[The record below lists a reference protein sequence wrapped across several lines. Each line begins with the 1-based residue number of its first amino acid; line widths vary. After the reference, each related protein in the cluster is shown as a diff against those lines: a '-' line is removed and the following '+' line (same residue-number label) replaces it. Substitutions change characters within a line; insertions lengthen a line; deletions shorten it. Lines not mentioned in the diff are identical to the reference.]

1 MERPS
6 NRSYSLRGNRM
17 TRAQSLA
24 MDQHWDQ
31 YSLNIEE
38 QLLLNQVFPDKQKVI
53 LEIGS
58 GMGEATAAIAQSSPD
73 TGYVA
78 VEMHQPGHG
87 ALLLLIIEN
96 KINNLKL
103 IREDATYLLAN
114 FIPDNSI
121 DGIHLLF
128 PDPWPKN
135 RQHKRRI
142 VQSEFVEM
150 IAQKLKPKA
159 LFTLPQ
165 IGNPMPIGLKRALM
179 PIQNL
184 EAELLPGLAGECF
197 QSLKDK
203 VLKKDMWLLI
213 LDMKNF
219 KYCLYFHR

>member
-24 MDQHWDQ
+24 MEQHRDQ
-31 YSLNIEE
+31 YSLNIQE

-58 GMGEATAAIAQSSPD
+58 GMGEATAAIAQGSPE

-96 KINNLKL
+96 KISNLKL

-150 IAQKLKPKA
+150 IAQKLKPAGFIHIATDWQAYADWIKA
-159 LFTLPQ
+159 RFDA
-165 IGNPMPIGLKRALM
+165 NPKFSGGIVARPSWRVLSKFEGQGLKKGHVVTDFRYEKL
-179 PIQNL
+179 
-184 EAELLPGLAGECF
+184 
-197 QSLKDK
+197 
-203 VLKKDMWLLI
+203 
-213 LDMKNF
+213 
-219 KYCLYFHR
+219 

>member
-6 NRSYSLRGNRM
+6 NRSYSLRGERM

-24 MDQHWDQ
+24 MKAHWDK
-31 YSLNIEE
+31 YAISIDNTFEINKL
-38 QLLLNQVFPDKQKVI
+38 FPDKSKTI

-58 GMGEATAAIAQSSPD
+58 GMGEATAQIALNNSD
-73 TGYVA
+73 TGYLA
-78 VEMHQPGHG
+78 VEMHKPGLA

-96 KINNLKL
+96 QISNIKM

-142 VQSEFVEM
+142 VQDDFVELVAKKLRVKGFIH
-150 IAQKLKPKA
+150 IATDWQPYAQWIKVRFDNNPKFSGGIVEKPSWRVLSK
-159 LFTLPQ
+159 FEGQ
-165 IGNPMPIGLKRALM
+165 GLKKGHIVTDFRYEK
-179 PIQNL
+179 I
-184 EAELLPGLAGECF
+184 
-197 QSLKDK
+197 
-203 VLKKDMWLLI
+203 
-213 LDMKNF
+213 
-219 KYCLYFHR
+219 

>member
-24 MDQHWDQ
+24 MDQYWDQ

-38 QLLLNQVFPDKQKVI
+38 KLILNQVFPDKQKVI

-58 GMGEATAAIAQSSPD
+58 GMGEATAAIAQGSSE

-96 KINNLKL
+96 KISNLKL

-150 IAQKLKPKA
+150 IAQKLKPNGFIHIATDWQPYADWIKA
-159 LFTLPQ
+159 RFDA
-165 IGNPMPIGLKRALM
+165 NPKFSGGIVNRPSWRVLSKFEGQGLKKGHVVTDFRYEKL
-179 PIQNL
+179 
-184 EAELLPGLAGECF
+184 
-197 QSLKDK
+197 
-203 VLKKDMWLLI
+203 
-213 LDMKNF
+213 
-219 KYCLYFHR
+219 